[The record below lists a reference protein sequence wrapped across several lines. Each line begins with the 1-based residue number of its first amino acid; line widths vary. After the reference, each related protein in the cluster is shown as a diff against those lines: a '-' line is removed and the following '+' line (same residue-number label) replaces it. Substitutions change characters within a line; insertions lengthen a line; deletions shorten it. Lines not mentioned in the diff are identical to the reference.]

1 MGAEVLDL
9 NGSPGI
15 VFTGAGRVIATL
27 TLDLDE
33 NGLVTA
39 IHNVANP
46 DKLGA
51 VTTRTVRYL
60 S

>member
-1 MGAEVLDL
+1 MRAEVVDL
-9 NGSPGI
+9 NGTPGI

-33 NGLVTA
+33 EGHVVG

-46 DKLGA
+46 AKLTA
-51 VTTRTVRYL
+51 VADRTVHRL
-60 S
+60 